1 MKDMKLVSSVKEF
14 ILRRP
19 KASLFFF
26 LFFILSY
33 ALPYPETLSPAVT
46 IISSIILYS
55 WVQTRFVKWYLS
67 DTGDLNF
74 YLSIGDIKAIY
85 RIIILTLTIMI
96 ASILFFLIFYSA
108 LWAHT
113 QTSTTDLLA
122 AIDSSVFNKYST
134 FINSLILAIVYLMGL
149 VQEIQV

>member
-1 MKDMKLVSSVKEF
+1 MSIRHSLSFDFPESTLVS
-14 ILRRP
+14 RG
-19 KASLFFF
+19 
-26 LFFILSY
+26 
-33 ALPYPETLSPAVT
+33 LPEATPS
-46 IISSIILYS
+46 
-55 WVQTRFVKWYLS
+55 VKWYLS

-134 FINSLILAIVYLMGL
+134 FINSLILAIVYPYIIDPILGKNTSFWNAYRSTKGTRFFVFL
-149 VQEIQV
+149 TLFFDLLNVD